1 MGQVEH
7 GFSCNPRCEQGTI
20 AVSDFAA
27 FQLPGEPRTHF
38 KSVLTISS
46 SSYLLKG
53 AVATI
58 RSFFSILVF
67 MLLLCTLFP
76 AGQVA
81 WSFTIVCGSISDTG
95 SGQACDFSDAGEA
108 TDTEDDSPQ
117 ETPGDCVM
125 SRMSASDCHSSR
137 SHAWVDEVPPSTLLV
152 SQLLHPPTA
161 HS

>member
-1 MGQVEH
+1 M
-7 GFSCNPRCEQGTI
+7 
-20 AVSDFAA
+20 SDFAA

-53 AVATI
+53 AVVRI
-58 RSFFSILVF
+58 RSLCSIFVLALFF
-67 MLLLCTLFP
+67 CTLFP

-81 WSFTIVCGSISDTG
+81 WSFTIVCGSTGDTG

-108 TDTEDDSPQ
+108 TDSEDDSPQ
-117 ETPGDCVM
+117 ETPEDCVT
-125 SRMSASDCHSSR
+125 SRMNVSDCHSSR
-137 SHAWVDEVPPSTLLV
+137 SHAWVDEIPPSTLLV

>member
-1 MGQVEH
+1 MDQVEH
-7 GFSCNPRCEQGTI
+7 GFSCNPRYEQGTI
-20 AVSDFAA
+20 AMGDFAA
-27 FQLPGEPRTHF
+27 SQLPGEPRTHF

-76 AGQVA
+76 AGQIG
-81 WSFTIVCGSISDTG
+81 WSFNSLCDSTGDTG
-95 SGQACDFSDAGEA
+95 RAQACDFSDGWEA
-108 TDTEDDSPQ
+108 ADFEDDSPQ
-117 ETPGDCVM
+117 EANEGRVTFHMGG
-125 SRMSASDCHSSR
+125 SDCESSR
-137 SHAWVDEVPPSTLLV
+137 SHASIDEIPPSTLFV